1 MADLT
6 TNLGRLVLKNPV
18 MTASGT
24 FGYGEEYAKFYP
36 LKQLGAV
43 MVKGVSPFQC
53 HGNPMPRICETS
65 SGMLNAIGLQNPGV
79 VNFINKPEYL
89 PFLRKEEA
97 TVIVNIWGRSVEDYC
112 TVAEKL
118 DGVEGIAALEINIS
132 CPNIKEGGI
141 AFGTDPVLAAKVVS
155 SVRKVTK
162 LPLITKLSPNVTKIS
177 EFAKIVVDEG
187 TDIISLINTYP
198 GMAIDIETRKPKI
211 ANTTG
216 GLSGPA
222 IKPIAIKMVY
232 ETANAIDVPIIGMG
246 GIFTAADAIEF
257 FLAGADAVA
266 VGTANF
272 IDPMTPIKIIS
283 GINEYLDSHGYSGIK
298 ELVGNLVI

>member
-6 TNLGRLVLKNPV
+6 TNLGKLILKNPV

-24 FGYGEEYAKFYP
+24 FGYGEEYAKFYS

-43 MVKGVSPFQC
+43 VVKGVSPFQC
-53 HGNPMPRICETS
+53 HGNPMPRIYETS

-79 VNFINKPEYL
+79 ENFINKPEYL

-97 TVIVNIWGRSVEDYC
+97 VVIVNIWGKSVEDYC
-112 TVAEKL
+112 TVAKKL

-132 CPNIKEGGI
+132 CPNVKEGGI
-141 AFGTDPVLAAKVVS
+141 SFGTDPLLAAKVVS
-155 SVRKVTK
+155 SVRKATK

-177 EFAKIVVDEG
+177 EFAKIVVGEG
-187 TDIISLINTYP
+187 ADMISLINTYP
-198 GMAIDIETRKPKI
+198 GMAIDIETRKPRL
-211 ANTTG
+211 ANITG

-232 ETANAIDVPIIGMG
+232 ETANAVDVPIIGMG
-246 GIFTAADAIEF
+246 GIFTTSDAIEF

-266 VGTANF
+266 IGTANF

-283 GINEYLDSHGYSGIK
+283 GINEYLDAHGYFRIK
-298 ELVGNLVI
+298 ELVGNLAM

>member
-6 TNLGRLVLKNPV
+6 TDLGKLLLKNPV
-18 MTASGT
+18 ITASGT

-43 MVKGVSPFQC
+43 VVKGVSPFQC
-53 HGNPMPRICETS
+53 DGNPMPRICETS

-79 VNFINKPEYL
+79 ENFINKPEYL

-97 TVIVNIWGRSVEDYC
+97 VVIVNIWGKSVDDYC
-112 TVAEKL
+112 VVAEKL
-118 DGVEGIAALEINIS
+118 DGVAGIAALEINIS

-141 AFGTDPVLAAKVVS
+141 AFGTDPLLAAKVVA
-155 SVRKVTK
+155 SVRNATK

-177 EFAKIVVDEG
+177 EFAKIVVSEG
-187 TDIISLINTYP
+187 SDMISLINTYP
-198 GMAIDIETRKPKI
+198 GMAIDIESRKPKI
-211 ANTTG
+211 ANITG

-222 IKPIAIKMVY
+222 IKPIAVKMVY
-232 ETANAIDVPIIGMG
+232 ETANVVDVPIIGMG

-266 VGTANF
+266 IGTANF
-272 IDPMTPIKIIS
+272 IDPMAPIKIIS
-283 GINEYLDSHGYSGIK
+283 GINEYLDSHGYSRLSK
-298 ELVGNLVI
+298 LVGNLA

>member
-6 TNLGRLVLKNPV
+6 TNLGKLILKNPV

-43 MVKGVSPFQC
+43 MVKGISPFQC
-53 HGNPMPRICETS
+53 DGNPMPRICETS

-79 VNFINKPEYL
+79 ENFINKPEYL

-97 TVIVNIWGRSVEDYC
+97 VVIVNIWGKSVNDYC
-112 TVAEKL
+112 AVAEKL
-118 DGVEGIAALEINIS
+118 DGVEGVAAFEINIS
-132 CPNIKEGGI
+132 CPNIKGGGI
-141 AFGTDPVLAAKVVS
+141 AFGTDPLLAAKVVA
-155 SVRKVTK
+155 SVRKATK

-177 EFAKIVVDEG
+177 EFAKIVVGEG
-187 TDIISLINTYP
+187 SDMISLINTYP
-198 GMAIDIETRKPKI
+198 GMAIDIESRKPKI
-211 ANTTG
+211 ANITG

-232 ETANAIDVPIIGMG
+232 ETANAVDVPIIGMG
-246 GIFTAADAIEF
+246 GIFAPADAIEF

-266 VGTANF
+266 IGTANF
-272 IDPMTPIKIIS
+272 IDPMAPIKIIS
-283 GINEYLDSHGYSGIK
+283 GINEYLDSHGYSRVS
-298 ELVGNLVI
+298 ELIGNLA